1 MYRALVAD
9 DEINILEGMSEQIE
23 EFDLGIQ
30 VVAKA
35 ENGAQVLELNNKFSP
50 DIIIIDINM
59 PLMNGLE
66 CIREIRKE
74 NSACIIIIVSGYDS
88 FKFAQEAIRQNV
100 DFYLLKPVDDMEL
113 YDVLKQAIIN
123 YDKRLGTQNILNK
136 FSPSQSDTKTNV
148 IKFINENYTRK
159 DISSEQIEKQFGLS
173 RSTLFKIMKS
183 VTDKSLVEYITMLRM
198 RSAIKLLENN
208 DGITVCE
215 IAKSVGYSDQYYFS
229 RAFKKHTGYSPKEY
243 RNSIKKG
250 VNSEKE

>member
-1 MYRALVAD
+1 MAK
-9 DEINILEGMSEQIE
+9 SE
-23 EFDLGIQ
+23 
-30 VVAKA
+30 
-35 ENGAQVLELNNKFSP
+35 NWAQVLELNNKFSP

>member
-35 ENGAQVLELNNKFSP
+35 ENGKQVLELNDKFSP
-50 DIIIIDINM
+50 DIIVIDINM

-66 CIREIRKE
+66 CIKEIRKE

-113 YDVLKQAIIN
+113 YEVLKQAICDYN
-123 YDKRLGTQNILNK
+123 KRLGEQTIIKK
-136 FSPSQSDTKTNV
+136 FSPVQNDTKTNV
-148 IKFINENYTRK
+148 IKYINENYTRK
-159 DISSEQIEKQFGLS
+159 DISSEEIEKQFGLS

-198 RSAIKLLENN
+198 RNAINLLENN
-208 DGITVCE
+208 EDITVCE
-215 IAKSVGYSDQYYFS
+215 IAKSVGYADQYYFS
-229 RAFKKHTGYSPKEY
+229 RAFKKHIGCSPKEY

-250 VNSEKE
+250 VNSEDE

>member
-9 DEINILEGMSEQIE
+9 DEINILEGMSQQIE
-23 EFDLGIQ
+23 EFNLDIQ

-35 ENGAQVLELNNKFSP
+35 KNGKEALELNSKFSP
-50 DIIIIDINM
+50 DIIVIDINM

-66 CIREIRKE
+66 CIKEIRKE

-88 FKFAQEAIRQNV
+88 FKFAQEAIRQSV

-113 YDVLKQAIIN
+113 YDVLKQGISDYN
-123 YDKRLGTQNILNK
+123 KRLGEQSILKK
-136 FSPSQSDTKTNV
+136 FSPSQNDTKTTV
-148 IKFINENYTRK
+148 IKYINENYTRK
-159 DISSEQIEKQFGLS
+159 DISSEKIEKQFGLS
-173 RSTLFKIMKS
+173 RSTLFKIMKT

-198 RSAIKLLENN
+198 RSAINLLENN
-208 DGITVCE
+208 DEITVCE
-215 IAKSVGYSDQYYFS
+215 IAKGVGYADQYYFS

-250 VNSEKE
+250 INGGEE